1 MLLFQRE
8 LIQTN
13 FSNEKM
19 KLEINLNKSSNAKIE
34 LLNLD
39 GKILS
44 SKIFDLNKGRNELE
58 FLETNLQQ
66 FVIYKITIDN
76 EIHVGKW
83 IIIEN

>member
-1 MLLFQRE
+1 
-8 LIQTN
+8 
-13 FSNEKM
+13 M

>member
-1 MLLFQRE
+1 MLSVVDYFKKDRFYLVFLFS
-8 LIQTN
+8 L
-13 FSNEKM
+13 
-19 KLEINLNKSSNAKIE
+19 
-34 LLNLD
+34 
-39 GKILS
+39 KILS